1 MGTHYLEKL
10 FAPKSIAVFGASEK
24 PGSVGGRVCR
34 NLKSAGFA
42 GPVYPINPKYPSFD
56 GQACFATLEAVDAPV
71 DLAVIA
77 TPAATV
83 PGLIRACGECHVP
96 VAIVLSSG
104 FGERGGGGKAL
115 ELALLEEAKCHGVRI
130 LGPNCLGL
138 MRPAL
143 SLNATFSNNVAQ
155 RGSLALVSQS
165 GAICTAILDWADA
178 HGVGFSTM
186 VSVGE
191 TADIGLGD
199 ILDFLSQDAETR
211 SILMYIEGVLHARR
225 FMSGLRQAARMKPVI
240 VIKAGRHAEG
250 SRAALS
256 HTGALVGA
264 DDVFNAALERAGV
277 VRADSIEQLFAAA
290 QLLSTPCRVKGN
302 RLGIITNAGGP
313 GVMATDRA
321 VERGI
326 QLAALDETT
335 LQALDARLPPNWSRN
350 NPVDILGDA
359 TPARYRAALEACL
372 LDSGTDGLLVMLT
385 PQAMTQPTEAAQ
397 AVIDAAN
404 PQRKPILAS
413 WLGGPLVGAA
423 RQLFVEHHIPTFSNP
438 ESAVDAFGF
447 LAAYRRNQ
455 ELLLQTPGPLAE
467 LEPPDVEGARLVIEG
482 ALAEKREVL
491 SFLET
496 RALMQAFKIPMLPA
510 MPAHTANEALAAAE
524 CLGFPVAMKILSP
537 DITHKSDVCG
547 VRLNIG
553 SAQAVRHEFAQ
564 LLAQVRAL
572 RPDARLEG
580 VSIEK
585 MYAKPHGRELLVG
598 VIDDPVFGPVISFGA
613 GGTAVEILHDRAVAL
628 PPLNAHIARNLIAQ
642 TKVAQMLGRFRNLPP
657 ADTEALGQVLLRV
670 SEMVCEL
677 PQIKEMDINPLTL
690 DETGAF
696 ALDVRIAVH
705 YRSPCRRPYDHM
717 AIHPYPSHLISRHP
731 LADGTEITLRP
742 IRPEDAEIEQAFVRR
757 LSPQA
762 KYFRFMDT
770 LAELSQEMLVRF
782 TQLDYS
788 RDLAFIATVQQ
799 DGQETEVGVA
809 RYFANP
815 DGASGEIALVVA
827 DEWQNKGIGTR
838 LMDCLITAA
847 MEKNFHS
854 LEGEVLAE
862 NTKMLRLMRKL
873 GFSERK
879 NPEDPSVV
887 VVTKP
892 L

>member
-438 ESAVDAFGF
+438 ESAVEAFGF